1 MNIQTIIMGIID
13 AAVLLCSFFILWKA
27 KSIKI
32 EKNTQITE
40 EKAELEKILTQKADA
55 AETVKSLNKEISEL
69 DISRADKLKELTE
82 DYQQQQEKMRQ
93 SLKLYQDSLDFNKS
107 SYIDR
112 IESAYSQT
120 ESRYQQWVKNI
131 QSQQDIYQKQLDSI
145 RATVTAANQAIQR
158 ANEDKLKKS
167 KYMLQ
172 VSDKSLK
179 EINIIRSVEDKLT
192 DPRPLR
198 MIIWSTYFSK
208 PANDLCTRV
217 LGKNTIMGIYKIT
230 NNITNMTYIGQ
241 SKDIKT
247 RWRDHM
253 KCGLGIDTPAGNKL
267 YAAMIQD
274 GIENFTFELLETCL
288 SNELDEKEKLYIEL
302 YDSYNFGYNLTKGN
316 SKKEK

>member
-1 MNIQTIIMGIID
+1 MNIQIIIIGIIE
-13 AAVLLCSFFILWKA
+13 AAVLFCSFFILWRA
-27 KSIKI
+27 RSIKI
-32 EKNTQITE
+32 EKNTQIAE

-55 AETVKSLNKEISEL
+55 AETVRSLNKEISEL

-82 DYQQQQEKMRQ
+82 DCQQQQEKMRQ
-93 SLKLYQDSLDFNKS
+93 SLVIYQNSLDFNKE

-120 ESRYQQWVKNI
+120 ECKYNQWLSNI
-131 QSQQDIYQKQLDSI
+131 ESQRDTYQKQLDSI
-145 RATVTAANQAIQR
+145 RATVAAANQAIQR
-158 ANEDKLKKS
+158 ANEDKLQKS

-172 VSDKSLK
+172 ISDKSLK

-198 MIIWSTYFSK
+198 MVLWTTYYSK
-208 PANDLCTRV
+208 KANELCVRV
-217 LGKNTIMGIYKIT
+217 LGTSTVTGIYKIT
-230 NNITNMTYIGQ
+230 DTITSMVYIGQ
-241 SKDIKT
+241 AKDIKT
-247 RWRDHM
+247 RWREHM
-253 KCGLGIDTPAGNKL
+253 KCGLGIDTPVGNKL
-267 YAAMIQD
+267 YTAMIED

-288 SNELDEKEKLYIEL
+288 SSELDEKEKLYIEL

>member
-1 MNIQTIIMGIID
+1 MNIQIIIIGIIE
-13 AAVLLCSFFILWKA
+13 AAVLFCSFFILWRA
-27 KSIKI
+27 RSIKI
-32 EKNTQITE
+32 EKNTQIAE

-55 AETVKSLNKEISEL
+55 AETVRSLNKEISEL

-82 DYQQQQEKMRQ
+82 DCQQQQEKMRQ
-93 SLKLYQDSLDFNKS
+93 SLVIYQNSLDFNKE

-120 ESRYQQWVKNI
+120 ECKYNQWLSNI
-131 QSQQDIYQKQLDSI
+131 ESQRDTYQKQLDSI
-145 RATVTAANQAIQR
+145 RATVAAANQAIQR
-158 ANEDKLKKS
+158 ANEDKLQKS

-172 VSDKSLK
+172 ISDKSLK

-198 MIIWSTYFSK
+198 MIIWSGYLSK
-208 PANDLCTRV
+208 PANDLCIRV
-217 LGKNTIMGIYKIT
+217 LGKNQIKGIYKIT
-230 NNITNMTYIGQ
+230 NTVTNMVYIGQ

-247 RWRDHM
+247 RWREHM
-253 KCGLGIDTPAGNKL
+253 KCGLGIDTPVGNKL
-267 YAAMIQD
+267 YAAMIED

-288 SNELDEKEKLYIEL
+288 SSELDEKEKLYIEL

>member
-1 MNIQTIIMGIID
+1 MNIQIIIIGIIE
-13 AAVLLCSFFILWKA
+13 AAVLFCSFFILWKA
-27 KSIKI
+27 RSIKI
-32 EKNTQITE
+32 EKNTQIAE

-82 DYQQQQEKMRQ
+82 DCQQQQEKMRQ
-93 SLKLYQDSLDFNKS
+93 SLVIYQDSLDFNKS
-107 SYIDR
+107 TYIDR
-112 IESAYSQT
+112 IEAAYSQT
-120 ESRYQQWVKNI
+120 ESRYQQWMESV
-131 QSQQDIYQKQLDSI
+131 QAQRDTYQKQLDSI
-145 RATVTAANQAIQR
+145 RATVAAANQAIQR
-158 ANEDKLKKS
+158 ANEDKLQKS

-172 VSDKSLK
+172 ISDKSLK

-198 MIIWSTYFSK
+198 MIIWSGYLSK
-208 PANDLCTRV
+208 PANDLCARV
-217 LGKNTIMGIYKIT
+217 LGKNQITGIYKIT
-230 NNITNMTYIGQ
+230 NTVTNMVYIGQ

-302 YDSYNFGYNLTKGN
+302 YDSNTYGYNLTRGN
-316 SKKEK
+316 LKEK

>member
-1 MNIQTIIMGIID
+1 MNIQIIIIGIIE
-13 AAVLLCSFFILWKA
+13 AAVLFCSFFILWRA
-27 KSIKI
+27 RSIKI
-32 EKNTQITE
+32 EKNTQIAE

-82 DYQQQQEKMRQ
+82 DCQQQQEKMRQ
-93 SLKLYQDSLDFNKS
+93 SLVIYQDSLDFNKE

-120 ESRYQQWVKNI
+120 ECKYNQWLSNI
-131 QSQQDIYQKQLDSI
+131 ESQRDTYQKQLDSI
-145 RATVTAANQAIQR
+145 RATVAAANQAIQR
-158 ANEDKLKKS
+158 ANEDKLQKS

-172 VSDKSLK
+172 ISDKSLK

-198 MIIWSTYFSK
+198 MVLWTTYYSK
-208 PANDLCTRV
+208 KANELCVRV
-217 LGKNTIMGIYKIT
+217 LGTSTVTGIYKIT
-230 NNITNMTYIGQ
+230 DTITSMVYIGQ
-241 SKDIKT
+241 AKDIKT
-247 RWRDHM
+247 RWREHM
-253 KCGLGIDTPAGNKL
+253 KCGLGIDTPVGNKL
-267 YAAMIQD
+267 YAAMIED

-288 SNELDEKEKLYIEL
+288 SSELDEKEKLYIEL

>member
-1 MNIQTIIMGIID
+1 MNIQIIIIGIIE
-13 AAVLLCSFFILWKA
+13 AAVLLCSFFILWRA
-27 KSIKI
+27 RSIKI
-32 EKNTQITE
+32 EKNTQIAE
-40 EKAELEKILTQKADA
+40 EKAELEKILAQKVDA
-55 AETVKSLNKEISEL
+55 AETIKSLNKEISEL

-82 DYQQQQEKMRQ
+82 DYQQQQEKLQQ
-93 SLKLYQDSLDFNKS
+93 SLKLYQNSLDSNKS

-120 ESRYQQWVKNI
+120 ESRYHQWLGNI
-131 QSQQDIYQKQLDSI
+131 ETQRKEYQRQLDSI
-145 RATVTAANQAIQR
+145 RATVDAANQAIQR
-158 ANEDKLKKS
+158 ANEDKLKKN

-172 VSDKSLK
+172 ISDKSLK
-179 EINIIRSVEDKLT
+179 EINIIRSVEDKLL

-198 MIIWSTYFSK
+198 MIIWSSYFSK
-208 PANDLCTRV
+208 PANDLCARV
-217 LGKNTIMGIYKIT
+217 LGKNTITGIYKIT
-230 NNITNMTYIGQ
+230 NNITNMIYIGQ

-247 RWRDHM
+247 RWREHM

-288 SNELDEKEKLYIEL
+288 SSELDEKEKLYIDL

>member
-1 MNIQTIIMGIID
+1 MNIQIIIIGIIE
-13 AAVLLCSFFILWKA
+13 AAVLFCSFFILWRA
-27 KSIKI
+27 RSIKI
-32 EKNTQITE
+32 EKNTQIAE

-55 AETVKSLNKEISEL
+55 AETVRSLNKEISEL

-82 DYQQQQEKMRQ
+82 DCQQQQEKMRQ
-93 SLKLYQDSLDFNKS
+93 SLVIYQNSLDFNKE

-120 ESRYQQWVKNI
+120 ECKYNQWLSNI
-131 QSQQDIYQKQLDSI
+131 ESQRDTYQKQLDSI
-145 RATVTAANQAIQR
+145 RATVAAANQAIQR
-158 ANEDKLKKS
+158 ANEDKLQKS

-172 VSDKSLK
+172 ISDKSLK

-198 MIIWSTYFSK
+198 MIIWSGYLSK
-208 PANDLCTRV
+208 PANDLCVRV
-217 LGKNTIMGIYKIT
+217 LGKNQITGIYKIT
-230 NNITNMTYIGQ
+230 NTVTNMVYIGQ

-247 RWRDHM
+247 RWREHM
-253 KCGLGIDTPAGNKL
+253 KCGLGIDTPVGNKL
-267 YAAMIQD
+267 YAAMIED

-288 SNELDEKEKLYIEL
+288 SSELDEKEKLYIEL

>member
-1 MNIQTIIMGIID
+1 MNIQIIIIGIIE
-13 AAVLLCSFFILWKA
+13 AAVLFCSFFILWKA
-27 KSIKI
+27 RSIKI
-32 EKNTQITE
+32 EKNTQIAE

-82 DYQQQQEKMRQ
+82 DCQQQQEKMRQ
-93 SLKLYQDSLDFNKS
+93 SLVIYQDSLDFNKS
-107 SYIDR
+107 TYIDR
-112 IESAYSQT
+112 IEAAYSQT
-120 ESRYQQWVKNI
+120 ESRYQQWMESV
-131 QSQQDIYQKQLDSI
+131 QAQRDTYQKQLDSV
-145 RATVTAANQAIQR
+145 RATVAAANQAIQR
-158 ANEDKLKKS
+158 ANEDKLQKS

-172 VSDKSLK
+172 ISDKSLK

-198 MIIWSTYFSK
+198 MIIWSGYLSK
-208 PANDLCTRV
+208 PANDLCARI
-217 LGKNTIMGIYKIT
+217 LGKNQITGIYKIT
-230 NNITNMTYIGQ
+230 NTVTNMVYIGQ

-302 YDSYNFGYNLTKGN
+302 YDSNTYGYNLTRGN
-316 SKKEK
+316 LKEK